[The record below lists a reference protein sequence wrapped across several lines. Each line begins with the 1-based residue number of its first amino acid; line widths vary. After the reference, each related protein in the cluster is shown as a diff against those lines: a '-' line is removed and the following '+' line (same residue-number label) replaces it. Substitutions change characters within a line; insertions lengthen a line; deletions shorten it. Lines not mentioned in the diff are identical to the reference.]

1 MLKKHKKRV
10 KYGKTLIEL
19 IKKAAS
25 DPDIKAEIDRYKEG
39 KPNTAKFLADVC
51 KALVRSSEISDLY
64 EILQIMQ
71 DLLHNLHLLRDGK
84 GAPPKELRWL
94 AGILVVA
101 PDWNTLN
108 WDYLDEMGI
117 EIEEEAVEDATS
129 GKKGEAVE
137 DADTDEEVSINRNFS
152 KANHTRFFSDEDNTS
167 SVEEGDSNAQENNEK
182 KTR

>member
-1 MLKKHKKRV
+1 MVKH
-10 KYGKTLIEL
+10 
-19 IKKAAS
+19 
-25 DPDIKAEIDRYKEG
+25 
-39 KPNTAKFLADVC
+39 
-51 KALVRSSEISDLY
+51 
-64 EILQIMQ
+64 
-71 DLLHNLHLLRDGK
+71 
-84 GAPPKELRWL
+84 L

-167 SVEEGDSNAQENNEK
+167 SVEEGDSNAK
-182 KTR
+182 KKERRE